1 MRLPWNRRGRDRRD
15 AELDEEIRAHFSMA
29 VADRIAR
36 GESPD
41 DAAAAARREFGNVGR
56 VKETTRETW
65 GGVWLD
71 QLRQDVHYAFRSL
84 RRAPGF
90 TTAAVVTFALGIGV
104 NTAMF
109 TVVNS
114 ILLRPLPFRDPGRL
128 FIVSHVPANG
138 MLSSEPGMFDRQ
150 YVSYRTTTRAFEATT
165 SYNVF
170 PATLTRVG
178 EPARISTV
186 AVTEGFFRVL
196 GTLPAIGRAFTADDH
211 GGGANKTVILSDAIW
226 RDRFSADPQA
236 IGRTLDLDG
245 ERRTIVG
252 VMPPGFDFPS
262 GAQLWFPT
270 HYEYDPHRIAL
281 RPVLGRLAAGATTT
295 SALRELEAFVRA
307 DERDR
312 PDDRVE
318 QTVNAIIPLKQR
330 VVGKVQQSL
339 LIFAGAVAFVL
350 LIGCANVANL
360 LLMRASTRQH
370 EISIR
375 AAIGAERPRL
385 VRQLLT
391 ESLVLA
397 FCGGLLGLA
406 VASVGVQILL
416 AMAPAGLLPRV
427 GEIHLDATVLA
438 VTALVCVVAGI
449 SFGIVPA
456 LHATR
461 RDLRGSLTSAHATAG
476 VVRTRL
482 RSVLV
487 TAECALAVLLLVG
500 AGLLMRSFL
509 RLRSVDLGFQPRN
522 VVTFTVD
529 LPDDRYATTRSM
541 QEFRERTMAELER
554 LPGVTDAAVVNWRP
568 LSRSFVM
575 GDFVLADGRK
585 LPDGFLVLK
594 PSVTPNYFRVMSIRL
609 REGRAFTE
617 RDDEPAP
624 GVTIISRS
632 VADRLWPG
640 GNAIGQR
647 ISMEDKPGV
656 GDWLTIV
663 GIVDDIRQFEVKSTM
678 PAVYLPLAQ
687 SNRSFM
693 LNHLS
698 FAARVAG
705 DAAPV
710 ERAIRTVLHGV
721 DPLQPVG
728 SIATMQAALSSLIAE
743 PAFQV
748 QLLAAFAVL
757 SVLLA
762 AVGIYG
768 VLAYAV
774 TERTHEIGVR
784 LALGATGDRVAWL
797 VVRRTLAIAGPGI
810 AIGLAAAFGVT
821 RVLRK
826 LLFEISPTDPGTYW
840 LVAAL
845 LGTVAVAASVI
856 PARRASRVDPMVA
869 LRES

>member
-1 MRLPWNRRGRDRRD
+1 MRLPWNRRHRDERD
-15 AELDEEIRAHFSMA
+15 AELDEEIRAHFAMA

-36 GESPD
+36 GESAE

-71 QLRQDVHYAFRSL
+71 RLRQDVHYTFRSL
-84 RRAPGF
+84 RRSPGF
-90 TTAAVVTFALGIGV
+90 TAAAVVTFALAIGV

-109 TVVNS
+109 TVVNA
-114 ILLRPLPFRDPGRL
+114 ILLRPLPFRDPGSL
-128 FIVSHVPANG
+128 FIVSHIPARG
-138 MLSSEPGMFDRQ
+138 MLSNQPGMFDRQ
-150 YVSYRTTTRAFEATT
+150 YVSYRTTTRAFESTT

-170 PATLTRVG
+170 AATLTRAG
-178 EPARISTV
+178 EPARVSTV
-186 AVTEGFFRVL
+186 AVTEGFFTVL
-196 GTLPAIGRAFTADDH
+196 GIMPAIGRAFSPDDH
-211 GGGANKTVILSDAIW
+211 TGTSKTVILNDAIW
-226 RDRFSADPQA
+226 RERFSADPQA

-245 ERRTIVG
+245 ERRTIIG

-270 HYEYDPHRIAL
+270 RYVYDPHRVAI
-281 RPVLGRLAAGATTT
+281 RPVLGRLAAAATAGD
-295 SALRELEAFVRA
+295 ALRELDAFVQV
-307 DERDR
+307 DERDEPAER
-312 PDDRVE
+312 RQLKVS
-318 QTVNAIIPLKQR
+318 AIIPLKER
-330 VVGKVQQSL
+330 IVGNVRGSL
-339 LIFAGAVAFVL
+339 LVFAGAVAFVL

-370 EISIR
+370 EIGIR

-385 VRQLLT
+385 IRQLLT

-397 FCGGLLGLA
+397 FAGGLLGLA
-406 VASVGVQILL
+406 VASAGVRILL
-416 AMAPAGLLPRV
+416 AMAPAGLLPRT
-427 GEIHLDATVLA
+427 GEVRLDATVLG
-438 VTALVCVVAGI
+438 VTALACVVAGI
-449 SFGIVPA
+449 GFGIVPA

-461 RDLRGSLTSAHATAG
+461 RDLRGWLAAAHGTAG
-476 VVRTRL
+476 VARTRL
-482 RSVLV
+482 RHVLV

-500 AGLLMRSFL
+500 AGLLTRSFL
-509 RLRSVDLGFQPRN
+509 RLRSVDLGFETRN
-522 VVTFTVD
+522 LVTFTVD
-529 LPDDRYATTRSM
+529 LTNDRYATTQSM
-541 QEFRERTMAELER
+541 HEFRRRTMTELER
-554 LPGVTDAAVVNWRP
+554 LPGVTDVAAVNWRP

-575 GDFVLADGRK
+575 GDFQLADGRK
-585 LPDGFLVLK
+585 LPEAFIVLK
-594 PSVTPNYFRVMSIRL
+594 PSITPDYFRVMGIRL
-609 REGRAFTE
+609 REGRAFTAQ
-617 RDDEPAP
+617 DDASAE
-624 GVTIISRS
+624 GVTIVSRS
-632 VADRLWPG
+632 VADRLWPRG
-640 GNAIGQR
+640 DAIGQR
-647 ISMEDKPGV
+647 ISMEDTPGI

-663 GIVDDIRQFEVKSTM
+663 GVVDDIRQFDVKATM

-687 SNRSFM
+687 SKEPFM
-693 LNHLS
+693 VNHLT
-698 FAARVAG
+698 FAARVPG
-705 DAAPV
+705 DATPV

-728 SIATMQAALSSLIAE
+728 SIATMEAAFSLMIAE
-743 PAFQV
+743 PAFQAR
-748 QLLAAFAVL
+748 LLAVFAVL
-757 SVLLA
+757 SVVLA

-784 LALGATGDRVAWL
+784 LALGATGERVAWL

-810 AIGLAAAFGVT
+810 AIGLVASFGVT

-826 LLFEISPTDPGTYW
+826 LLFEISPTDAGTYW

-845 LGTVAVAASVI
+845 LGGVAVAAAVI

>member
-1 MRLPWNRRGRDRRD
+1 MRLPWNRPGRDQRD
-15 AELDEEIRAHFSMA
+15 ADLDDEIRAHFAMA

-36 GESPD
+36 GESPAA
-41 DAAAAARREFGNVGR
+41 AAAAARREFGNVGR

-71 QLRQDVHYAFRSL
+71 RLRQDVHYAGRSL
-84 RRAPGF
+84 RRSPGF
-90 TTAAVVTFALGIGV
+90 TTAAVVTFALAIGV

-109 TVVNS
+109 TIVNA

-128 FIVSHVPANG
+128 FIVSHVPAQG
-138 MLSSEPGMFDRQ
+138 MLSGEPGMFDRQ
-150 YVSYRTTTRAFEATT
+150 YVSYRTTTRAFESTT

-170 PATLTRVG
+170 PATLTRAG
-178 EPARISTV
+178 EPARVSTV
-186 AVTEGFFRVL
+186 AVTEGFFSVL
-196 GTLPAIGRAFTADDH
+196 GVAPAIGRSFSPDDH
-211 GGGANKTVILSDAIW
+211 TGANKTVILSDAIW

-252 VMPPGFDFPS
+252 VMPSGFDFPS
-262 GAQLWFPT
+262 GVQLWFPT
-270 HYEYDPHRIAL
+270 RYEYDPRRIAI
-281 RPVLGRLAAGATTT
+281 RPVLGRLAAGATTGD
-295 SALRELEAFVRA
+295 ALRELDAFVQA

-312 PDDRVE
+312 PDDRIE
-318 QTVNAIIPLKQR
+318 HSTSAIVPLKER
-330 VVGKVQQSL
+330 IVRNVRRSL
-339 LIFAGAVAFVL
+339 LIFAGAVGFVL

-370 EISIR
+370 EIGIR

-397 FCGGLLGLA
+397 FAGGLLGLV
-406 VASVGVQILL
+406 VAFAGVRILL
-416 AMAPAGLLPRV
+416 AMAPAGLLPRT
-427 GEIHLDATVLA
+427 GEIHLDATVLG
-438 VTALVCVVAGI
+438 VTAFACVVAGLA
-449 SFGIVPA
+449 FGIVPA

-461 RDLRGSLTSAHATAG
+461 RDLRGWLAAAHGTAG
-476 VVRTRL
+476 VGRTRL
-482 RSVLV
+482 RHVLV

-500 AGLLMRSFL
+500 AGLLMRSFQ
-509 RLRSVDLGFQPRN
+509 RLRSVDLGFEPRN
-522 VVTFTVD
+522 LVTFAVD
-529 LPDDRYATTRSM
+529 LTNDRYATTQSM
-541 QEFRERTMAELER
+541 QEFRQRTMAELVR
-554 LPGVTDAAVVNWRP
+554 LPGVTDVAAVNWRP
-568 LSRSFVM
+568 LSRSFIM
-575 GDFVLADGRK
+575 GDFQLADGRK
-585 LPDGFLVLK
+585 LPEGFIVLK
-594 PSVTPNYFRVMSIRL
+594 PSVTPDYFRVMGIRV
-609 REGRAFTE
+609 REGRAFME
-617 RDDEPAP
+617 RDDASAP
-624 GVTIISRS
+624 GVAIVSRA
-632 VADRLWPG
+632 VAERLWPS

-647 ISMEDKPGV
+647 ISMEDKPGI

-663 GIVDDIRQFEVKSTM
+663 GIVDDIRQFDVKATM
-678 PAVYLPLAQ
+678 AAVYLPLAQ
-687 SNRSFM
+687 SNQPFFLS
-693 LNHLS
+693 HLA

-710 ERAIRTVLHGV
+710 ERAIRTVLHNV

-728 SIATMQAALSSLIAE
+728 SIATMQAVFSLMIAE
-743 PAFQV
+743 PAFQAR
-748 QLLAAFAVL
+748 LLLVFAVL
-757 SVLLA
+757 SVVLA

-784 LALGATGDRVAWL
+784 LALGATSDRVAWL

-810 AIGLAAAFGVT
+810 AIGLTAAFGVT
-821 RVLRK
+821 RVLGK

-845 LGTVAVAASVI
+845 LGAVAVAASVI